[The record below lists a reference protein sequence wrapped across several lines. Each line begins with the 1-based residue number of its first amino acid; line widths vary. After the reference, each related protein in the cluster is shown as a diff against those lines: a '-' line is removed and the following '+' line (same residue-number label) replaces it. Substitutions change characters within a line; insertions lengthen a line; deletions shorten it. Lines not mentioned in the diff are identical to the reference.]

1 MFGNGS
7 ELPNPEN
14 RPRHYREQTI
24 WGHGGSKSLSDWPN
38 WPYPHKDQHHI
49 HEFVQPVLQRCRLW
63 QKNRLPWVKQRRCPR
78 QFGVFCYST
87 SHLNVDVE
95 RQNGKMYS
103 WGVAQSDWDILW
115 LTFDPK
121 ISIACLRSKY
131 RIDRMYHE
139 MWTVPCIK
147 CVNSMYILC
156 TQIVSHSHPYWHDIM
171 YLYAICR

>member
-1 MFGNGS
+1 MGS
-7 ELPNPEN
+7 FFSSSSSRTSNKYMDVACLGTDQN
-14 RPRHYREQTI
+14 YRTPLKPSKTLQRTNHL
-24 WGHGGSKSLSDWPN
+24 GFLGGSKSLSDWPN

-139 MWTVPCIK
+139 MWTVHTLK
-147 CVNSMYILC
+147 Y
-156 TQIVSHSHPYWHDIM
+156 
-171 YLYAICR
+171 